1 MMKEATMLNIHFL
14 NYVSF
19 LFPDVWQ
26 KKPWYPVPGRN
37 PKIPQSNISFILF
50 FLEQLQFVIF
60 VVLHFQKGYYK
71 T

>member
-1 MMKEATMLNIHFL
+1 MMKEAAMLNIHFL

-19 LFPDVWQ
+19 LFPDVWWKQ
-26 KKPWYPVPGRN
+26 PWYPVPGRN
-37 PKIPQSNISFILF
+37 PEIPQSNFSFILF
-50 FLEQLQFVIF
+50 ILEQLQSVIF